1 MDSKP
6 PRRRIRIK
14 RIRRRKRKRKSSC
27 SICKREGHNIRT
39 CPKAKMVKARMRKFS
54 KKKLTA
60 DEDTSQI
67 ETKCSICLDDINDD
81 TQTLS
86 KCGHQFHL
94 ECLSRGKVD
103 FCPNCRITVTPEELG
118 LITGGEGVV
127 LSQQLIDDVLQ
138 EAVTELH
145 DFDELHDFEWY
156 SLGWDEGLREGR
168 VLHAGYV
175 EVLEQRNSRMQ
186 DTISTLRQQLRQHDA

>member
-1 MDSKP
+1 MASV
-6 PRRRIRIK
+6 PRVTRIHIKRRGRRIK
-14 RIRRRKRKRKSSC
+14 RRGRRKHCC
-27 SICKREGHNIRT
+27 SICKRPGHNKQT
-39 CPKAKMVKARMRKFS
+39 CPKDKMLKARIRKFS
-54 KKKLTA
+54 KMN
-60 DEDTSQI
+60 
-67 ETKCSICLDDINDD
+67 CSICLSDINDD
-81 TQTLS
+81 RQTLS

-103 FCPNCRITVTPEELG
+103 FCPNCRITVTTEELG

-138 EAVTELH
+138 EAVNR
-145 DFDELHDFEWY
+145 FANFEWY